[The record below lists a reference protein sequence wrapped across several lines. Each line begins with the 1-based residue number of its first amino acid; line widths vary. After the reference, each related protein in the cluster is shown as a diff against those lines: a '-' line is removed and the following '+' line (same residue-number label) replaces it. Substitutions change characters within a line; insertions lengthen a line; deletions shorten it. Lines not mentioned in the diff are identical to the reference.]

1 MLRVSLTKCA
11 YVMTLSTLRLLPL
24 AMALQSKTDLAT
36 LSTLL
41 SDSAKLFLLA
51 PSARTLSAVCKEMRL
66 SADSA
71 STSWP
76 LLTRLCTW
84 DRTSRK
90 RRLNRRR
97 ARKTSSTTSS
107 WTTPLCRNLTAA
119 GLSRKMKSIRLWSC
133 WEAEFGQD
141 SQPMLGQTQQSMALC
156 TLGRASSRSTC
167 HSWSENDS

>member
-36 LSTLL
+36 LSALL
-41 SDSAKLFLLA
+41 SDSAKLFPLA
-51 PSARTLSAVCKEMRL
+51 PSARTLWAACREMRL
-66 SADSA
+66 SADSN

-90 RRLNRRR
+90 RRLNRHR

-119 GLSRKMKSIRLWSC
+119 GLSRKMKSIRLWWC

-156 TLGRASSRSTC
+156 TLARASSRSTC